1 VRKQSRDTS
10 DRTSR
15 RQSNGR
21 GASRSR
27 ASADVAEVRGA
38 EASTATR
45 PARALWS
52 GTMGFG
58 LIQIP
63 VRLLT
68 AEVRNELA
76 FHQLDRRDGSRIGYE
91 RVSKTTGER
100 VEWQDIVKGYEI
112 EKGRFVVLEPEDFQR
127 ANVRATQTIEIVDF
141 VGRGEIPWP
150 FLERPYYVVPEAR
163 GRRAYAVLRDALA
176 KKGYVG
182 IALVV
187 LRTRQHLGALV
198 PQDAAL
204 VLEILR
210 FAHELK
216 PMPELGDLPT
226 SSARDVALAE
236 KLMEA
241 MVSPW
246 EPAKYRDAYADDLLA
261 AIRTAP
267 RRATPSS
274 RRTTGRAAAD
284 MHRPPRGTCRP
295 S

>member
-1 VRKQSRDTS
+1 
-10 DRTSR
+10 
-15 RQSNGR
+15 
-21 GASRSR
+21 
-27 ASADVAEVRGA
+27 
-38 EASTATR
+38 
-45 PARALWS
+45 
-52 GTMGFG
+52 MGFG

-68 AEVRNELA
+68 AEVQNELA

-91 RVSKTTGER
+91 RVNKTTGER

-112 EKGRFVVLEPEDFQR
+112 EKGRFVVLEPEDFQQ

-141 VGRGEIPWP
+141 VSRREIPWQ
-150 FLERPYYVVPEAR
+150 FVERPYYVVPEAR

-176 KKGYVG
+176 TKGYAG

-187 LRTRQHLGALV
+187 LRTRQHLCALV
-198 PQDAAL
+198 PQDTGM

-210 FAHELK
+210 FAQELK
-216 PMPELGDLPT
+216 PMTDVGELPE

-246 EPAKYRDAYADDLLA
+246 EPTKYRDAYADDLLA
-261 AIRTAP
+261 AIRQKDETGHVVPAVAP
-267 RRATPSS
+267 SPREVPLTDLADLLRRSMATVKAG
-274 RRTTGRAAAD
+274 RRPAKKGKAA
-284 MHRPPRGTCRP
+284 
-295 S
+295 